1 MKKTFLAL
9 MLLAFSCSWHGV
21 AQNLQFNAKGKFK
34 IVQLTD
40 VHYIHEDPR
49 SEISLKNIDEVMK
62 EEKPDLV
69 MITGDVIYGKPA
81 RESLCDVLDRLSKY
95 KVPFAVTFGNHDDE
109 QGLSRRELLDI
120 LESYPMNLTATT
132 VGLPGVSNYVLPVAG
147 EDGRTAAVLYCFD
160 SHSYSR
166 IKGIGGYDYIK
177 AEQIAWYKEK
187 SRDFTRANQ
196 DRPLPSLAFF
206 HIALPEFHEAVRNE
220 NTGLVGTRKEP
231 VCSPAL
237 NSGLFVAM
245 KEMGDVTGV
254 FVGHDHDNDYAAYWY
269 GILLAYGRYSGG
281 DTVYNNLSCGARV
294 IELTEGQ
301 TAFDTWIHLCDG
313 QIQNK
318 VTVPDYFLKKKR

>member
-132 VGLPGVSNYVLPVAG
+132 EGLPGVSNYVLPVAG

-187 SRDFTRANQ
+187 RRQSGPSVAVAGVLPYRLAGISRSRAQ
-196 DRPLPSLAFF
+196 RE
-206 HIALPEFHEAVRNE
+206 H
-220 NTGLVGTRKEP
+220 GTRGNAQGARLLAGPQLRP
-231 VCSPAL
+231 VC
-237 NSGLFVAM
+237 
-245 KEMGDVTGV
+245 GDEG
-254 FVGHDHDNDYAAYWY
+254 D
-269 GILLAYGRYSGG
+269 GRRDGC
-281 DTVYNNLSCGARV
+281 LCRAR
-294 IELTEGQ
+294 
-301 TAFDTWIHLCDG
+301 
-313 QIQNK
+313 
-318 VTVPDYFLKKKR
+318 P